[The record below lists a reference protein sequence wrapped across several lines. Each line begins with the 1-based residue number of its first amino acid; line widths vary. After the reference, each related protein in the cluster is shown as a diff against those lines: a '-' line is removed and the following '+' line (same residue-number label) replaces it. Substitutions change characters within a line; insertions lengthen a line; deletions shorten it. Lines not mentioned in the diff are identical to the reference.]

1 MKMPNLKNFDYKQL
15 GIDHGEKVV
24 IALIALMICGVLY
37 YSNWKATDKSPIE
50 LKERAEK
57 TTKDIEE
64 RPWDAQREKRLA
76 GLGQGNEL
84 AAKVTMLLSPISV
97 NGFSIKAFDPP
108 LHPDKTLISTPHW
121 LPVQHLIADA
131 GVAEFSMR
139 PGIPP
144 LDDGFI
150 RKTKGKDVKKSRR
163 ERVRQQRDAKE
174 QKKDKKEKEKE
185 ESDDSIPDDLK
196 PKSAVGGGTG
206 GGGATGMGGGMGM
219 GRGRLGRRSG
229 DKKGKQKEEEPEVPA
244 TRQVAVTP
252 GGRGYHFV
260 AVRGIF
266 PLHEQTAELARA
278 QGLPSTDKS
287 LQGQVQFLDFKL
299 ERQTRIDRPG
309 VEAWSEW
316 EAVDRDAAI
325 QLLQN
330 EVDGYAPESV
340 LDGLIDGHIAMPYPE
355 RVVGQWDRYATHPDI
370 KEFTLSDDEVQQQVE
385 YELKLLEKV
394 KNEEQQS
401 RSTTPDSG
409 GFMALTTNMRSLNA
423 RAQAPVGDDKS
434 PRQKILD
441 DLKSG
446 TGDRDRMNEELEEFV
461 RNRATPVDH
470 YLLFRYLDI
479 KVDPGKTYRYRVQL
493 VVSNP
498 FKERR
503 IEEVTDPSIIEGDK
517 RPTEWSEP
525 TAPVTVQ
532 ENSQFYVKRVDWR
545 PGRPS
550 LPSAQMDVF
559 QWFAETGTVV
569 NRELPVL
576 LGQIL
581 GGRKPA
587 DVLRPAESVF
597 DNESVLFSSKDAL
610 VDVAPGFSF
619 DPNLHKD
626 IFDDLKGVPSIKKT
640 GASAPELAVVVDDN
654 GEIHMV
660 DGMDQKGDYDKTK
673 TRYELQNKAFEAL
686 KKSPDA
692 ADDDIFGK
700 HKHRAGS
707 KKDKND
713 PRRDFGRASRKGGKG
728 GG

>member
-1 MKMPNLKNFDYKQL
+1 MKMPNLKNVDYKQL

-24 IALIALMICGVLY
+24 IALIALMIGGVLY
-37 YSNWKATDKSPIE
+37 GSNWKATDKSPIE
-50 LKERAEK
+50 LKDRAEK
-57 TTKDIEE
+57 TAKDIEE
-64 RPWDAQREKRLA
+64 RPWDAQREKRAA

-84 AAKVTMLLSPISV
+84 ATKVTMLLSPISAT
-97 NGFSIKAFDPP
+97 GFSIAPFYPP

-131 GVAEFSMR
+131 SVADISMR
-139 PGIPP
+139 PGIPAIE
-144 LDDGFI
+144 DGGFI
-150 RKTKGKDVKKSRR
+150 RKAAKEKDTNKKSRR
-163 ERVRQQRDAKE
+163 DRARKQRDAKE
-174 QKKDKKEKEKE
+174 PKKEKKE
-185 ESDDSIPDDLK
+185 ESDDSIPEDLK
-196 PKSAVGGGTG
+196 PKSDVGGQG
-206 GGGATGMGGGMGM
+206 GGGMGGGMGL
-219 GRGRLGRRSG
+219 GRGRIGRGPSADR
-229 DKKGKQKEEEPEVPA
+229 KGKRKEEEPEVPV
-244 TRQVAVTP
+244 TRQVAMKPV
-252 GGRGYHFV
+252 GRGYHFI

-266 PLHEQTAELARA
+266 PLRDQTAELARA
-278 QGLPSTDKS
+278 QGLPSTEKS
-287 LQGQVQFLDFKL
+287 LQGQVQFQDFKL

-309 VEAWSEW
+309 VDPWSGAW

-330 EVDGYAPESV
+330 EVDGFAPETV
-340 LDGLIDGHIAMPYPE
+340 LYGLIDGHIAMPYPE
-355 RVVGQWDRYATHPDI
+355 RVVGQWDRFATHPDI

-385 YELKLLEKV
+385 YELKVLEKV
-394 KNEEQQS
+394 KNEEQQGKI
-401 RSTTPDSG
+401 TPDSG
-409 GFMALTTNMRSLNA
+409 GFMALGNDLRGANV
-423 RAQAPVGDDKS
+423 RAQAARGGEEKS
-434 PRQKILD
+434 PREKILD
-441 DLKSG
+441 DIKSG
-446 TGDRDRMNEELEEFV
+446 GDKDRVNEELEEFV
-461 RNRATPVDH
+461 RTRATPVDH

-479 KVDPGKTYRYRVQL
+479 KVEPGKTYRYRVKL

-517 RPTEWSEP
+517 RETEWSEP

-569 NRELPVL
+569 NKELPVL

-581 GGRKPA
+581 GGRKQA

-597 DNESVLFSSKDAL
+597 DSESVLFSSKDAL

-626 IFDDLKGVPSIKKT
+626 IFDDLKSVPSIRKT
-640 GASAPELAVVVDDN
+640 GASAPELVVVVDDN

-660 DGMDQKGDYDKTK
+660 DGMDQKGDYDRTK
-673 TRYELQNKAFEAL
+673 THYDQQNKAFESL
-686 KKSPDA
+686 KKSSDSG
-692 ADDDIFGK
+692 DDDIFGK
-700 HKHRAGS
+700 HRHRAGN

-713 PRRDFGRASRKGGKG
+713 PRSIGRGRKGKG

>member
-206 GGGATGMGGGMGM
+206 GGGATGMGG
-219 GRGRLGRRSG
+219 
-229 DKKGKQKEEEPEVPA
+229 
-244 TRQVAVTP
+244 
-252 GGRGYHFV
+252 
-260 AVRGIF
+260 
-266 PLHEQTAELARA
+266 QTAELARA

-446 TGDRDRMNEELEEFV
+446 TGDKDRMNEELEEFV